1 MNRYSLVG
9 LPTVSAAVLVN
20 VSAGV
25 DVLQLYGKSVLSK
38 TKHETAASTTTPFN
52 KAYFVPETQHVQ

>member
-1 MNRYSLVG
+1 M
-9 LPTVSAAVLVN
+9 SAAVLVN